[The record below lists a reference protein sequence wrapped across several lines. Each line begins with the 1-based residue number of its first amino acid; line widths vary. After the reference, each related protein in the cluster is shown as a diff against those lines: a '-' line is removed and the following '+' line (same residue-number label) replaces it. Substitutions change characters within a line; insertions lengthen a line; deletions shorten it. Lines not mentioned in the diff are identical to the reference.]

1 MSACYLYDVSKSLGF
16 GVRNDAKAL
25 GNGSDAS
32 VRGVVGTIQTGKAA
46 TSIFAEVN
54 KYDKVARIAQNTA
67 NYVSQAVN
75 PLLCVA
81 SVARVAASED
91 KLSTGIEEVGAMGAM
106 FAGEG
111 LMKKQFQSG
120 SALTECK
127 LVKNNVAKFEK
138 FCANTKYLK
147 NFKPKSITSV
157 LQGLAFIVGSITSYS
172 VGHSIGKTIADN
184 TTRKYAFVN
193 QPIAANA

>member
-1 MSACYLYDVSKSLGF
+1 MAACYLYDVSKSLGF

-54 KYDKVARIAQNTA
+54 KYDKAARIAHNTA
-67 NYVSQAVN
+67 SFFSQAVN

-81 SVARVAASED
+81 SVARVAASDD
-91 KLSTGIEEVGAMGAM
+91 KLSAGIEEVGAMGAM
-106 FAGEG
+106 FTGEG
-111 LMKKQFQSG
+111 IMKKQFQSG
-120 SALTECK
+120 SALAECK
-127 LVKNNVAKFEK
+127 LVKDNVAKFEK
-138 FCANTKYLK
+138 FCSNTKFLK

-157 LQGLAFIVGSITSYS
+157 LQGLVFIAGSIGSYTL
-172 VGHSIGKTIADN
+172 GHSAGKVIADN
-184 TTRKYAFVN
+184 TTRRYAFVN
-193 QPIAANA
+193 QPVCANA

>member
-25 GNGSDAS
+25 GNGSDAG

-54 KYDKVARIAQNTA
+54 KYDKAARIAQNTA
-67 NYVSQAVN
+67 NYFSQAVN

-81 SVARVAASED
+81 SVARVAASKD
-91 KLSTGIEEVGAMGAM
+91 KLSTGIEESGAMGLM

-111 LMKKQFQSG
+111 LMKKQFKSG
-120 SALTECK
+120 SALAECK
-127 LVKNNVAKFEK
+127 LVKNNVAKFEN
-138 FCANTKYLK
+138 FCSNTKFLK

-157 LQGLAFIVGSITSYS
+157 LQGLAFIVGSISCYS
-172 VGHSIGKTIADN
+172 AGHSIGKAIADN

-193 QPIAANA
+193 QPIGTNA

>member
-25 GNGSDAS
+25 GNGSDAG

-54 KYDKVARIAQNTA
+54 KFDKAARIAQNTA
-67 NYVSQAVN
+67 NYFSQAVN

-81 SVARVAASED
+81 SVARVAASKD
-91 KLSTGIEEVGAMGAM
+91 KLSTGIEESGAMGLM

-111 LMKKQFQSG
+111 LMKKQFKSG
-120 SALTECK
+120 SALAESR
-127 LVKNNVAKFEK
+127 LIKNNIGKFEDI
-138 FCANTKYLK
+138 CRNTKVLK
-147 NFKPKSITSV
+147 NFKPTSIASV
-157 LQGLAFIVGSITSYS
+157 LTGVAFILGSIGSYS
-172 VGHSIGKTIADN
+172 LGHTVGKTIADN
-184 TTRKYAFVN
+184 TTRKYAFIS
-193 QPIAANA
+193 QPVGAHA